1 MNWTEIT
8 AALRHLSEPA
18 YLYVGGAA
26 LALAL
31 LLMLLKRRQPKNV
44 VAYTTENGRVMVSRA
59 AIIEL
64 VRTSCEQLNDV
75 SKPSVRIQTK
85 GRFTHFDVRLK
96 LTSGGRLKDIEQT
109 LQTHLRQG
117 LTENLGIEN
126 LGKINIVATGFKS
139 GRIELSSPIT
149 KEERAP
155 SAPVQDSSATEAL
168 EPEFEGLE
176 EELEQ
181 KPL

>member
-8 AALRHLSEPA
+8 ETLSHLAEPT
-18 YLYVGGAA
+18 YLYTAGAL

-31 LLMLLKRRQPKNV
+31 LLILLVRRQPKKI
-44 VAYTTENGRVMVSRA
+44 VAYRTENGRVMVCRS

-64 VRTSCEQLNDV
+64 IRTSCEQLDDV
-75 SKPSVRIQTK
+75 AKPSVKINVK
-85 GRFTHFDVRLK
+85 GNTTHFDVRIQLM
-96 LTSGGRLKDIEQT
+96 SGGRLRDIEET
-109 LQTHLRQG
+109 LQKHLRQN

-139 GRIELSSPIT
+139 GRIQVSSPIT
-149 KEERAP
+149 SKEKVTIAP
-155 SAPVQDSSATEAL
+155 LEITEDF
-168 EPEFEGLE
+168 EPDAVEILQ
-176 EELEQ
+176 EELDQ

>member
-8 AALRHLSEPA
+8 EALSHLTEPT
-18 YLYVGGAA
+18 YLYAAGAL

-31 LLMLLKRRQPKNV
+31 LLILLVRRQPKRI
-44 VAYTTENGRVMVSRA
+44 VAYRTENGRVMVCRS
-59 AIIEL
+59 AIVEL
-64 VRTSCEQLNDV
+64 IRTSCEQLDDV
-75 SKPSVRIQTK
+75 AKPSVRINVK
-85 GRFTHFDVRLK
+85 GKTTHFDVRIQLM
-96 LTSGGRLKDIEQT
+96 SGGRLRDIEET
-109 LQTHLRQG
+109 LQTHLRQN

-139 GRIELSSPIT
+139 GRIQVSSPIT
-149 KEERAP
+149 TKEKATIAP
-155 SAPVQDSSATEAL
+155 SEVAAEFEPDATETL
-168 EPEFEGLE
+168 Q